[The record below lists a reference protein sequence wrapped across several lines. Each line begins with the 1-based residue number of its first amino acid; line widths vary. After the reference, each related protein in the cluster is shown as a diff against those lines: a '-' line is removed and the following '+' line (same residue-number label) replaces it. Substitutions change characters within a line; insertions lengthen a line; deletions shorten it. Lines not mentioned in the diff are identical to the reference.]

1 MSGSPIGPFQIP
13 GQSAAASQP
22 KRARLEQASSALV
35 AESVKQDGGECFALA
50 PFKKK
55 NINVEI
61 SSVSAKK

>member
-1 MSGSPIGPFQIP
+1 MG
-13 GQSAAASQP
+13 
-22 KRARLEQASSALV
+22 SSALV